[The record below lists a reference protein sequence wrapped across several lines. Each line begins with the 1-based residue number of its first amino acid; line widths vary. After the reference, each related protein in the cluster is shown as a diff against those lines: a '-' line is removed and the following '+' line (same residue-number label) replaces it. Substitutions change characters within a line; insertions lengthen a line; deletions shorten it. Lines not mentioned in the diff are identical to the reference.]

1 MTKNTE
7 KNMIDMVKD
16 KVQKVSAYLYK
27 NKTAIATI
35 MWVVLL
41 ITPQIIF
48 ADNGDTEW
56 TWLTDIITKWIK
68 RVGGLFMLIG
78 AVEFGLG
85 WKDNRADDKVQGVRI
100 LIAGVIVYGVGFSAK
115 TFLKQEM
122 RYYNDKYI

>member
-1 MTKNTE
+1 MKREDKEMTKNTE

-48 ADNGDTEW
+48 ADNGDSEW
-56 TWLTDIITKWIK
+56 KWLTDIMTKWIK

-115 TFLKQEM
+115 TFLK
-122 RYYNDKYI
+122 

>member
-1 MTKNTE
+1 MKREDKEMTKNTE

-100 LIAGVIVYGVGFSAK
+100 LMAGIIVYAVGFSAK
-115 TFLKQEM
+115 TFLK
-122 RYYNDKYI
+122 

>member
-1 MTKNTE
+1 MKREDKEMTKNTE

-78 AVEFGLG
+78 AVDFGLG
-85 WKDNRADDKVQGVRI
+85 WTDNRADDKVQGVRI

-115 TFLKQEM
+115 TFLK
-122 RYYNDKYI
+122 

>member
-1 MTKNTE
+1 MKREDKEMTKNTE

-41 ITPQIIF
+41 ITPKIIF
-48 ADNGDTEW
+48 ADDGDTEW
-56 TWLTDIITKWIK
+56 TWLTNIMIKWIK
-68 RVGGLFMLIG
+68 RGGGVFMLIG

-100 LIAGVIVYGVGFSAK
+100 FITGVIVYAVGVSGNK
-115 TFLKQEM
+115 FLK
-122 RYYNDKYI
+122 

>member
-1 MTKNTE
+1 MKREDKEMTKNTE

-100 LIAGVIVYGVGFSAK
+100 LIAGVIVYGVRFSAK
-115 TFLKQEM
+115 TFLK
-122 RYYNDKYI
+122 

>member
-1 MTKNTE
+1 MKREDKEMTKNTE

-100 LIAGVIVYGVGFSAK
+100 LIAGVIVYGVVFSAK
-115 TFLKQEM
+115 TFLK
-122 RYYNDKYI
+122 

>member
-1 MTKNTE
+1 MPKNTE

-16 KVQKVSAYLYK
+16 NVQKVSAYLYK

-115 TFLKQEM
+115 TFLK
-122 RYYNDKYI
+122 

>member
-1 MTKNTE
+1 MKREDKEMTKNTE

-48 ADNGDTEW
+48 ANNGDTEW

-115 TFLKQEM
+115 TFLK
-122 RYYNDKYI
+122 

>member
-1 MTKNTE
+1 MKREDKEMTKNTE

-48 ADNGDTEW
+48 ADNGDSEW
-56 TWLTDIITKWIK
+56 KWLTDIITKWIK

-85 WKDNRADDKVQGVRI
+85 WKDNRADDKVQGARI
-100 LIAGVIVYGVGFSAK
+100 FIAGVIVYGVGFSAK
-115 TFLKQEM
+115 TFLK
-122 RYYNDKYI
+122 

>member
-1 MTKNTE
+1 MKREDKEMTKNTE

-78 AVEFGLG
+78 AAEFGLG

-115 TFLKQEM
+115 TFLK
-122 RYYNDKYI
+122 

>member
-1 MTKNTE
+1 MKREDKEMTKNTE

-115 TFLKQEM
+115 TSLN
-122 RYYNDKYI
+122 RR

>member
-1 MTKNTE
+1 MKREDKEMTKNTE

-48 ADNGDTEW
+48 ADNGDSEW
-56 TWLTDIITKWIK
+56 KWLTDIITKWIK
-68 RVGGLFMLIG
+68 RVGGLFKLIG

-115 TFLKQEM
+115 TFLK
-122 RYYNDKYI
+122 

>member
-1 MTKNTE
+1 MKREDKEMTKNTE

-48 ADNGDTEW
+48 ADNGDSEW
-56 TWLTDIITKWIK
+56 KWLTDIITKWIK

-100 LIAGVIVYGVGFSAK
+100 LIAGIIVYGVGFSAK
-115 TFLKQEM
+115 TFLK
-122 RYYNDKYI
+122 

>member
-1 MTKNTE
+1 MKREDKEMTKNTE

-85 WKDNRADDKVQGVRI
+85 WKDNRADDMVQGVRI

-115 TFLKQEM
+115 TFLK
-122 RYYNDKYI
+122 

>member
-1 MTKNTE
+1 MKREDKEMTKNTE

-56 TWLTDIITKWIK
+56 TLLTDFITKWIK

-115 TFLKQEM
+115 TFLK
-122 RYYNDKYI
+122 

>member
-1 MTKNTE
+1 MKREDKEMTKNTE

-85 WKDNRADDKVQGVRI
+85 WKDNRTDDKVQGVRI

-115 TFLKQEM
+115 TFLK
-122 RYYNDKYI
+122 

>member
-1 MTKNTE
+1 MKREDKEMTKNTE

-16 KVQKVSAYLYK
+16 KVQKVSVYLYK

-48 ADNGDTEW
+48 ADNGDSEW
-56 TWLTDIITKWIK
+56 KWLTDIITKWIK

-115 TFLKQEM
+115 TFLK
-122 RYYNDKYI
+122 

>member
-1 MTKNTE
+1 MKREDKEMTKNTE

-41 ITPQIIF
+41 ITPKIIF
-48 ADNGDTEW
+48 ADNGDSEW
-56 TWLTDIITKWIK
+56 KWLTDIITKWIK

-115 TFLKQEM
+115 TFLK
-122 RYYNDKYI
+122 

>member
-1 MTKNTE
+1 MKREDKEMTKNTE

-16 KVQKVSAYLYK
+16 KVQKVSANLYK

-48 ADNGDTEW
+48 ADNGDSEW
-56 TWLTDIITKWIK
+56 KWLTDIITKWIK

-115 TFLKQEM
+115 TFLK
-122 RYYNDKYI
+122 

>member
-1 MTKNTE
+1 MKREDKEMTKNTE

-100 LIAGVIVYGVGFSAK
+100 LIAGVIVYAVGFSAK
-115 TFLKQEM
+115 TFLK
-122 RYYNDKYI
+122 

>member
-1 MTKNTE
+1 MKREDKEMTKNTE

-48 ADNGDTEW
+48 ADNGDSEW
-56 TWLTDIITKWIK
+56 KWLTDIITKWIK

-85 WKDNRADDKVQGVRI
+85 WKVNRADDKVQGVRI

-115 TFLKQEM
+115 TFLK
-122 RYYNDKYI
+122 

>member
-1 MTKNTE
+1 MKREDKEMTKNTE

-41 ITPQIIF
+41 ITPKIIF
-48 ADNGDTEW
+48 ADDGDTEW
-56 TWLTDIITKWIK
+56 TWLTNIMVKWIK
-68 RVGGLFMLIG
+68 RGGGVFMLIG

-100 LIAGVIVYGVGFSAK
+100 FITGVIVYAVGVSANK
-115 TFLKQEM
+115 FLK
-122 RYYNDKYI
+122 

>member
-1 MTKNTE
+1 MKREDKEMTKNTE

-41 ITPQIIF
+41 ITPKIIF
-48 ADNGDTEW
+48 ADDGDTEW
-56 TWLTDIITKWIK
+56 TWITNIMVKWIK
-68 RVGGLFMLIG
+68 RGGGVFMLIG

-100 LIAGVIVYGVGFSAK
+100 FITGVIVYAVGVSANK
-115 TFLKQEM
+115 FLK
-122 RYYNDKYI
+122 

>member
-1 MTKNTE
+1 MKREDKEMTKNTE

-27 NKTAIATI
+27 NKTALATI

-115 TFLKQEM
+115 TFLK
-122 RYYNDKYI
+122 

>member
-1 MTKNTE
+1 MKREDKEMTKNTE

-48 ADNGDTEW
+48 ADNGDSEW
-56 TWLTDIITKWIK
+56 KWLTDIITKWIK

-100 LIAGVIVYGVGFSAK
+100 LIAGVMVYGVGFSAK
-115 TFLKQEM
+115 TFLK
-122 RYYNDKYI
+122 

>member
-1 MTKNTE
+1 MKREDKEMTKNTE

-16 KVQKVSAYLYK
+16 KVQKVSAFLYK

-115 TFLKQEM
+115 TFLK
-122 RYYNDKYI
+122 

>member
-1 MTKNTE
+1 MKREDKEMTKNTE

-100 LIAGVIVYGVGFSAK
+100 LIAVVIVYGVGFSAK
-115 TFLKQEM
+115 TFLK
-122 RYYNDKYI
+122 